1 MKVKQQKRSNNTV
14 KTAIRSSEQMYDDK
28 KDSYVHSKDNHLA
41 EVIRS
46 KLIQDFNLLDHL
58 QGLVINDPKYNMG
71 DIKDPRI
78 LNQLMVEDPLQ
89 LVRFDFNPVRLTSD
103 ILKQRKINRLQNRYV
118 KYPPLNMC
126 AHWILQSYIFKNLIL
141 YLIIIN
147 TIVFALEADVSDKSH
162 PKFSAMKTILQVIDW
177 SIFSFLLSEVI
188 LRWLDDFPKFWTNR
202 WNIFDLFVLLLSIVP
217 DIIFRA
223 QVTIGINIFFLK
235 VFRTLRIFRYL
246 KKMERCHQVRLILLA
261 ISKAFKAMTFILV
274 LVLLFAYVFA
284 VGGVKLFISYTKS
297 DDSTLMYREAFS
309 GIMNALQTLFQL
321 FTLDHWYALLNDVWR
336 VKEVDAFSTGVYIIV
351 WILIGSFIFRNIMV
365 GIMVSNFQ
373 SIRAE
378 LSVQIQQM
386 EILKKADYFKVQLIQ
401 REIQGDSDVS
411 ATEQESI
418 PPGTS
423 PHLTDNSHMKS
434 NTKWESQAYKNIQLL
449 KSHRGSEK
457 VTWPR
462 DSLFRYYELL
472 EQLQYNLEER
482 NKLQDLAAQCLLNMH
497 DV

>member
-1 MKVKQQKRSNNTV
+1 MKLEGISPTEI
-14 KTAIRSSEQMYDDK
+14 TA
-28 KDSYVHSKDNHLA
+28 
-41 EVIRS
+41 
-46 KLIQDFNLLDHL
+46 LLL
-58 QGLVINDPKYNMG
+58 
-71 DIKDPRI
+71 I

-147 TIVFALEADVSDKSH
+147 TIVFALEAGKIH
-162 PKFSAMKTILQVIDW
+162 LPLTILQVIDW

-202 WNIFDLFVLLLSIVP
+202 WNIFDLFVLLLVRIARKY
-217 DIIFRA
+217 IFKQKYNLCSPAGFKHKLNSKLGKKNRNYIFLSLWEYN
-223 QVTIGINIFFLK
+223 VVKKIFFL
-235 VFRTLRIFRYL
+235 Y
-246 KKMERCHQVRLILLA
+246 
-261 ISKAFKAMTFILV
+261 
-274 LVLLFAYVFA
+274 
-284 VGGVKLFISYTKS
+284 
-297 DDSTLMYREAFS
+297 S

-386 EILKKADYFKVQLIQ
+386 EILKKADYFKQHHQILKIFWF
-401 REIQGDSDVS
+401 
-411 ATEQESI
+411 AFYTE
-418 PPGTS
+418 
-423 PHLTDNSHMKS
+423 
-434 NTKWESQAYKNIQLL
+434 WESQAYKNIQLL